1 MAQPLLISPVTLRE
15 VTLRNRIVISPLC
28 QYSAADG
35 MANDWHFAHLAR
47 FALGGAGAVFVE
59 ATAVNRD
66 GRITHGDMGLWS
78 DAHIAPLKRI
88 VDFLRAHGAAPAIQ
102 LGHAGRKSSMQRP
115 WHGNGPLDGSDRA
128 RGEDVWRIVAP
139 SALAMDEGWLTPV
152 ELSPAEMTA
161 LREDFRRAALRA
173 AEADFAVLEV
183 HGAHG
188 YLLHSFLSPLSNR
201 RTDAYGGDRGGRMRF
216 PLEIAETVRAAWPKD
231 KPLFFRVSSVDGI
244 DGGWTLDDTVALA
257 RELKARDVDVIDCS
271 SGGIAGSATAARI
284 PRHPG
289 FQVPFAERIKRE
301 AGIKTMA
308 VGLILEPQQAEA
320 VLQSGQA
327 DLIAIGRQALYDPNW
342 PLHAERALLGDGAD
356 FERWPVQAGWWLER
370 RERGLR
376 ALQAEPSRKQN

>member
-1 MAQPLLISPVTLRE
+1 MAQPLLISPVTLHS

-28 QYSAADG
+28 QYSAAEG

-47 FALGGAGAVFVE
+47 FALGGAGTVFVE
-59 ATAVNRD
+59 ATAVDRD

-78 DAHIAPLKRI
+78 DAHIPPLQRI
-88 VDFLRAHGAAPAIQ
+88 ADFLRAHGAAPAIQ
-102 LGHAGRKSSMQRP
+102 LAHAGRKASMQRP
-115 WHGNGPLDGSDRA
+115 WHGNGPLDTSDHA

-139 SALAMDEGWLTPV
+139 SALAMDEGWLTPA
-152 ELSPAEMTA
+152 ELTPAEMAA
-161 LREDFRRAALRA
+161 LREQFRRAALRA
-173 AEADFAVLEV
+173 AAAGFAVLEV

-188 YLLHSFLSPLSNR
+188 YLLHSFLSPLANR
-201 RTDAYGGDRGGRMRF
+201 RNDSYGGDRAGRMRF
-216 PLEIAETVRAAWPKD
+216 PLEIVETVRAAWPKD
-231 KPLFFRVSSVDGI
+231 RPMFFRTSSVDGI

-257 RELKARDVDVIDCS
+257 RELKARDVDVVDCS
-271 SGGIAGSATAARI
+271 SGGIAGSATAARVV
-284 PRHPG
+284 RHPG

-320 VLQSGQA
+320 VLQNGQA

-342 PLHAERALLGDGAD
+342 PLHAERALLGDAAD

-370 RERGLR
+370 RERGRR
-376 ALQAEPSRKQN
+376 ALHAEPVVKKT

>member
-1 MAQPLLISPVTLRE
+1 MAQPLLLSPLTLRD
-15 VTLRNRIVISPLC
+15 VTLRNRVVISPLC

-59 ATAVNRD
+59 ATAVQRD

-88 VDFLRAHGAAPAIQ
+88 ADFLHSQGAVPAIQ
-102 LGHAGRKSSMQRP
+102 LGHAGRKASMQRP
-115 WHGNGPLDGSDRA
+115 WHGNGPLDGSDHA
-128 RGEDVWRIVAP
+128 RGEEVWRIVAP

-152 ELSPAEMTA
+152 ELSPAEMA
-161 LREDFRRAALRA
+161 DLREHFRRAALRA
-173 AEADFAVLEV
+173 AEAGFAILEV

-201 RTDAYGGDRGGRMRF
+201 RNDAYGGDRAGRMRF
-216 PLEIAETVRAAWPKD
+216 PLEIVETVRAAWPKD
-231 KPLFFRVSSVDGI
+231 RPLFFRTSSVDGI

-257 RELKARDVDVIDCS
+257 RELKARDVDVVDCS

-284 PRHPG
+284 ARHPG

-320 VLQSGQA
+320 VLQGNQA

-342 PLHAERALLGDGAD
+342 PLHAERALAGNTTD
-356 FERWPVQAGWWLER
+356 FAHWPVQAGWWLER

-376 ALQAEPSRKQN
+376 ALAPDSPRQ

>member
-1 MAQPLLISPVTLRE
+1 MTQPLLLSPTTLRG

-59 ATAVNRD
+59 ATAVHKD

-78 DAHIAPLKRI
+78 DAHIAPLRRI
-88 VDFLRAHGAAPAIQ
+88 ADFLRAHGAVPAIQ
-102 LGHAGRKSSMQRP
+102 LGHAGRKASMQRP
-115 WHGNGPLDGSDRA
+115 WHGNGPLDASDRA
-128 RGEDVWRIVAP
+128 RGEEVWRIVAP
-139 SALAMDEGWLTPV
+139 SALAMDEGWLMPV
-152 ELSPAEMTA
+152 ELSPAEMTE
-161 LREDFRRAALRA
+161 LCEHFRRAALRA
-173 AEADFAVLEV
+173 AEAGFAAVEL

-201 RTDAYGGDRGGRMRF
+201 RNDAYGGDRAGRMRF

-231 KPLFFRVSSVDGI
+231 RPMFFRTSSVDGI
-244 DGGWTLDDTVALA
+244 DGGWALDDTVALA
-257 RELKARDVDVIDCS
+257 RELKARDVDVVDCS

-284 PRHPG
+284 ARHPG
-289 FQVPFAERIKRE
+289 FQVPFAERVRRE

-308 VGLILEPQQAEA
+308 VGLIMEPQQAEA
-320 VLQSGQA
+320 VLQAGQA

-342 PLHAERALLGDGAD
+342 PLHAERALGGDGAD

-376 ALQAEPSRKQN
+376 ALPAAPVRK

>member
-1 MAQPLLISPVTLRE
+1 MAQPLLISPMALRG

-28 QYSAADG
+28 QYSAVEG
-35 MANDWHFAHLAR
+35 VANDWHFAHLAR

-59 ATAVNRD
+59 ATAVHRD

-78 DAHIAPLKRI
+78 DAHIAPLRRI
-88 VDFLRAHGAAPAIQ
+88 AQFLKSQGAVPAIQ
-102 LGHAGRKSSMQRP
+102 LGHAGRKASMQRP
-115 WHGNGPLDGSDRA
+115 WHGNGPIDDSDRA

-139 SALAMDEGWLTPV
+139 SALAMDEGWLTPT
-152 ELSPAEMTA
+152 ELSREEMA
-161 LREDFRRAALRA
+161 NLREHFRRAALRA
-173 AEADFAVLEV
+173 VEAGFDALEV

-201 RTDAYGGDRGGRMRF
+201 RNDAYGGDLAGRMRF
-216 PLEIAETVRAAWPKD
+216 PLEVAETVRAAWPKD
-231 KPLFFRVSSVDGI
+231 RPMFFRVSSVDGI

-257 RELKARDVDVIDCS
+257 RELKARDIDVVDCS
-271 SGGIAGSATAARI
+271 SGGIAGSATAARVV
-284 PRHPG
+284 RKPG

-308 VGLILEPQQAEA
+308 VGLIIEPAQAEA
-320 VLQSGQA
+320 VLQNDQA

-342 PLHAERALLGDGAD
+342 PLHAERALLGEAAD
-356 FERWPVQAGWWLER
+356 FEHWPVQAGWWLER

-376 ALQAEPSRKQN
+376 ALRAES